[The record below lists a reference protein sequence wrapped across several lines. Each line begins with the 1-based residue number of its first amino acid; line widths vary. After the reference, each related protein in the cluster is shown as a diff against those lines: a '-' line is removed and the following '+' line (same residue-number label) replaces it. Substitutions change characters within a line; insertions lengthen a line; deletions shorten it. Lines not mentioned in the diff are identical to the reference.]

1 MGAEFFPLKALT
13 QCKKYKI
20 KTRDLFDLLGCVFFL
35 LMTCKHRFMF
45 DPMKTQMHPDLE
57 HELASS
63 YTEDCL
69 LRTILHKYHCWTQTF
84 SKRVSVA
91 YFWIIGMLTH
101 AKFINLRVLTLGR
114 RMFGTNLQHNLHTYA
129 ICWKTYA

>member
-1 MGAEFFPLKALT
+1 
-13 QCKKYKI
+13 
-20 KTRDLFDLLGCVFFL
+20 
-35 LMTCKHRFMF
+35 MTCKHRFVF

-57 HELASS
+57 NELASS
-63 YTEDCL
+63 YTEDSL
-69 LRTILHKYHCWTQTF
+69 VRTIFHKYHCWTQIF

-101 AKFINLRVLTLGR
+101 AKFINLGVLTFGR

-129 ICWKTYA
+129 IFWKTYA